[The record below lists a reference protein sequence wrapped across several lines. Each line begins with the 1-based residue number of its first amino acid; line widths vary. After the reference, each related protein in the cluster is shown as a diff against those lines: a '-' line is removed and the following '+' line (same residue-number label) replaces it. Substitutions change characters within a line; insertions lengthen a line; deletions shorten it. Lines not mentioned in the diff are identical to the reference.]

1 MTSILT
7 VEERT
12 LLRSLGCRDKKQA
25 LEVLSEIAISVPVR
39 SEMFACAVTL
49 TNKLE
54 HEAVDYSAVM
64 RDYDMIE

>member
-25 LEVLSEIAISVPVR
+25 LEVLREITLAVPVH

-54 HEAVDYSAVM
+54 HEALDYAAVM
-64 RDYDMIE
+64 CDYDMIE